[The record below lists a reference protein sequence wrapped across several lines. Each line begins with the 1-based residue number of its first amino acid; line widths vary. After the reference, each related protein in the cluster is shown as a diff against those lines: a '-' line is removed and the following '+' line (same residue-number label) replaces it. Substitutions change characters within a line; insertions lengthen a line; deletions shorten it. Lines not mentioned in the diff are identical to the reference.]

1 MRQFNTYKST
11 MKYLTDENLSLNAKG
26 FLIIVLF
33 NDEIIGL
40 DIQKYCTD
48 NKETIKDALLELRIN
63 KYIKYDSES
72 KKLIAAPMPYTEWE
86 RLKDD
91 IKSKKINTMIALK
104 QDRITR
110 SIYDWENILSFLEK
124 NEAYLDFVYD
134 DINTTTSNGRMI
146 SRIMMSVSQNEI
158 EITSERTK
166 VGLAGAIKRRHIPH
180 QAPLGYKHVDKMLV
194 PDESTKDIVIRIFD
208 LYHNG
213 LSYQKSLN
221 KAKQQSDLL
230 DNDTKEAKDIVNNL
244 KLAFGRK
251 DKYVITQEYKDK
263 INSFISQVENT
274 NKEYKNIQKLS
285 TTLTN
290 VDYNIKENNKKIKI
304 LTENNKAFELRVKS
318 LTEKNKFIRLIKFI
332 KNRLFNRKDRDKYR
346 EFSRDLYEHGVIEN
360 DTIKELNETYKFSKE
375 HNSVKEK
382 DDYDIEI

>member
-72 KKLIAAPMPYTEWE
+72 KKLIAAPIPYTEWE

-290 VDYNIKENNKKIKI
+290 VDYNIKENNKKIEI
-304 LTENNKAFELRVKS
+304 LTENNKALELRVKS

>member
-72 KKLIAAPMPYTEWE
+72 KKLIAAPIPYTEWE

-244 KLAFGRK
+244 KLAF
-251 DKYVITQEYKDK
+251 KYVITQEYKDK

>member
-72 KKLIAAPMPYTEWE
+72 KKLIAAPIPYTEWE

-213 LSYQKSLN
+213 LSYQKSSN

-304 LTENNKAFELRVKS
+304 LTENNKALELRVKS

>member
-72 KKLIAAPMPYTEWE
+72 KKLIAAPIPYTEWE

-304 LTENNKAFELRVKS
+304 LTENNKALELRVKS
-318 LTEKNKFIRLIKFI
+318 HTEKNKFIRLIKFI